1 MKNHVLAIALLLA
14 CGLAVPLAT
23 AADGTITLTGEITG
37 TTCTISGGTG
47 GVAGSG
53 ANFPVVLDKVQASA
67 LSTEGATASAKPFF
81 IYVGGGASC
90 ADATKVAVLYEST
103 SPAINPATGNLRN
116 MPPKTAAAKVEVQI
130 LDGATRKP
138 MDLRTG
144 HASSTATVTGGLA
157 TLPFAARYI
166 ATGGAAGAG
175 LVTTAVQYSVIF
187 P

>member
-1 MKNHVLAIALLLA
+1 MKNNLLA
-14 CGLAVPLAT
+14 MVMLLASGFVVSVAC
-23 AADGTITLTGEITG
+23 AADGTITLTGEVTG

-67 LSTEGATASAKPFF
+67 LSTAGATASSKPFF

-116 MPPKTAAAKVEVQI
+116 TAPKTAAAKVEVQI
-130 LDGATRKP
+130 LDGATLLP

-144 HASSTATVTGGLA
+144 HASTTATVTGGLA

-166 ATGGAAGAG
+166 ATGGAAGVG
-175 LVTTAVQYSVIF
+175 LVSTAVQYSVIF

>member
-81 IYVGGGASC
+81 IYVGSGASC

-116 MPPKTAAAKVEVQI
+116 MAPKTAAAKVEVQI
-130 LDGATRKP
+130 LDGATQKP

-166 ATGGAAGAG
+166 ATGGAAGVG

>member
-1 MKNHVLAIALLLA
+1 MKSNLLMSVLLLA
-14 CGLAVPLAT
+14 SGFIAPLAI

-67 LSTEGATASAKPFF
+67 LASDGATASSKPFF

-116 MPPKTAAAKVEVQI
+116 TAPKTAAAKVEVQI
-130 LDGATRKP
+130 IDGATLKP
-138 MDLRTG
+138 LDLRTG
-144 HASSTATVTGGLA
+144 HASTTATVTAGLA
-157 TLPFAARYI
+157 TLPFAARYV
-166 ATGGAAGAG
+166 ATGGAAGVG
-175 LVTTAVQYSVIF
+175 LVSTAVQYSVVF

>member
-67 LSTEGATASAKPFF
+67 LPVPGLLAGTGRGDHQWYTPGLRRGAQ
-81 IYVGGGASC
+81 
-90 ADATKVAVLYEST
+90 
-103 SPAINPATGNLRN
+103 GNH
-116 MPPKTAAAKVEVQI
+116 
-130 LDGATRKP
+130 
-138 MDLRTG
+138 RTG
-144 HASSTATVTGGLA
+144 AQ
-157 TLPFAARYI
+157 R
-166 ATGGAAGAG
+166 
-175 LVTTAVQYSVIF
+175 
-187 P
+187 